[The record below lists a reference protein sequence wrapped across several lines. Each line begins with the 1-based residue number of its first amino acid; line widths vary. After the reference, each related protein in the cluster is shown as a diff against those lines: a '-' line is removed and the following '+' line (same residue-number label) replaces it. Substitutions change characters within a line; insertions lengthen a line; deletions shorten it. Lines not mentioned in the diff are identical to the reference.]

1 MAESLYP
8 RECRLALELIERL
21 GRPVDALLL
30 QQNELLRAAAHK
42 YAQGYD
48 GDNAFMRKMQTV
60 VSERPYR
67 LTLSMAIAVLRVMQR
82 ELAPVTA

>member
-1 MAESLYP
+1 MDGYP

-48 GDNAFMRKMQTV
+48 HDNAFMLKMQAV
-60 VSERPYR
+60 VNERPYR
-67 LTLSMAIAVLRVMQR
+67 LTLSMAIAVLRIMRR
-82 ELAPVTA
+82 EMAPVTA